1 MFGCC
6 VAGRPLQTNMT
17 QVDETHAYFELPN
30 ASTINHIC
38 VFLLGDILFPEGY
51 GAAVHFLWPGKGS
64 QVLGVISNDKPSAI
78 FRVKSTYADDAS
90 SAAYTKFAAYSTP
103 ATVQNVN
110 VTAILGLSVE
120 PLPQIQEQLQVLQQQ
135 LQLQQG
141 GAEALRNPAV
151 LAERIVKHLINYI
164 AGFTGGVN
172 PNTMM
177 PVSLIEKWYET
188 FMRKLQAGGV
198 GFWKEG
204 NSGCSA
210 GGC

>member
-1 MFGCC
+1 MERRCTFSGQEKDPKYSGCTSLPL
-6 VAGRPLQTNMT
+6 RPIH
-17 QVDETHAYFELPN
+17 DDPPR
-30 ASTINHIC
+30 
-38 VFLLGDILFPEGY
+38 ILTVP
-51 GAAVHFLWPGKGS
+51 PPS
-64 QVLGVISNDKPSAI
+64 RRISNDKPSAI

-198 GFWKEG
+198 GFLERG
-204 NSGCSA
+204 E
-210 GGC
+210 